1 VFVSRARSKSN
12 GRNRVD
18 RRDEELEKLRMENER
33 QSMLVDSFG
42 AEVSRL
48 RVENLELRSLL
59 DEKKKEFQ
67 PLTWEQRGIP
77 VL

>member
-1 VFVSRARSKSN
+1 
-12 GRNRVD
+12 VD
-18 RRDEELEKLRMENER
+18 RRDEELEKLSENIEILRMENER
-33 QSMLVDSFG
+33 QSILVDSFG

-67 PLTWEQRGIP
+67 PLTWEQRGVP